1 MQQEPVLVVELVA
14 RHERASYAAAS
25 PWLQCRPMVDLAI
38 GTKVFDA
45 APVRGLW
52 RMLRSPDDVLE
63 LMDTTADGVVAC
75 VADAGATFL
84 APIFDELTAVVCLS
98 GTPQSHIGIVSREY
112 QVPCVMGAAF
122 SGEEPADGD
131 AVEVDC
137 SGAQGVVRRAS

>member
-1 MQQEPVLVVELVA
+1 MIELG
-14 RHERASYAAAS
+14 S
-25 PWLQCRPMVDLAI
+25 

-45 APVRGLW
+45 APVRGTW
-52 RMLRSPDDVLE
+52 RLLRSPDDVLE
-63 LMDTTADGVVAC
+63 LMDTTAEGVVAC

-112 QVPCVMGAAF
+112 QVPCVMGAVL
-122 SGEEPADGD
+122 SGAEPVDGE

-137 SGAQGVVRRAS
+137 SGDVGVVRSVS

>member
-1 MQQEPVLVVELVA
+1 MP
-14 RHERASYAAAS
+14 
-25 PWLQCRPMVDLAI
+25 PMADLAR

-45 APVRGLW
+45 SPVRGAW
-52 RMLRSPDDVLE
+52 RMLRSPDDVLT
-63 LMDTTADGVVAC
+63 LMDTSAEGVVAC

-112 QVPCVMGAAF
+112 QVPCVMGAVF
-122 SGEEPADGD
+122 DGDEPADGD

-137 SGAQGVVRRAS
+137 SGDAGVVRRAS